1 MTLFFR
7 LLIIFFFLLLLP
19 HPLQGN
25 TLDEIQKA
33 RESGDVD
40 LADNTA
46 KTLLAAAK
54 NAGNLQLEADALYQ
68 LARNAME
75 RNDYPQAHQWLEQAV
90 NAYVAVGDDLSLAA
104 TYRQTGLTYR
114 YQSNYSVALEYL
126 YMSLAIYQSV
136 GSKRDLASIHN
147 SLGVVLEKMG
157 QFNEAAAY
165 HQQSLEANYALED
178 QSGIA
183 SSLYNLGDIRRVMG
197 DFELALDY
205 FKQALEI
212 DAASEDKKNIA
223 YSSYKVGY
231 VNMQMGKFDIARE
244 YMQRA
249 HALFTEIQAKRD
261 IDWALSGLADLALKE
276 GRLSEAEVMAS
287 GIVERAK
294 ANEYNSLLLDVYQTL
309 IEIFISNEQ
318 FSKAQSLVEEAAG
331 LAESMGEAHKVSQL
345 LAYKVTVSEALDDI
359 RTAHKALKQQKA
371 LDDKLFNQNR
381 IDAIASTQAQTE
393 FIRRANEI
401 ELLKQQQALQGIQIQ
416 QAQESRIFIGLAVVA
431 LLILGFLL
439 YARRVQVKYTHT
451 LEAQVQSRTAE
462 LQKAN
467 KELAALS
474 LTDNLTGL
482 KNRRFFETQIDSD
495 IASVLRKHNQTKDNI
510 PPEHAGLCLFIVDL
524 DKFKHINDTYGHT
537 AGDNVIKQIAERLR
551 CIFRESDYVVRWG
564 GEEFVAVSRDINRGD
579 AQRLAKRIVDD
590 IQVAP
595 FNLNQDI
602 IQTITCSVGF
612 ACFPFSA
619 EHQGNN
625 LFQTLFSA
633 ADNCLYAAKAAGRNT
648 YVGALDINSDK
659 AFPLPSSIE
668 ALGVLA
674 DKELITLCVD
684 DQLKANHSEF
694 RGTIS

>member
-1 MTLFFR
+1 
-7 LLIIFFFLLLLP
+7 
-19 HPLQGN
+19 
-25 TLDEIQKA
+25 
-33 RESGDVD
+33 
-40 LADNTA
+40 
-46 KTLLAAAK
+46 
-54 NAGNLQLEADALYQ
+54 
-68 LARNAME
+68 
-75 RNDYPQAHQWLEQAV
+75 
-90 NAYVAVGDDLSLAA
+90 
-104 TYRQTGLTYR
+104 
-114 YQSNYSVALEYL
+114 
-126 YMSLAIYQSV
+126 MSLAIYQSV

-165 HQQSLEANYALED
+165 HQQSLEAKYALED
-178 QSGIA
+178 QSGVA

-197 DFELALDY
+197 DFDLALDY

-276 GRLSEAEVMAS
+276 GSLSEAEVMAS
-287 GIVERAK
+287 GIVQRAK
-294 ANEYNSLLLDVYQTL
+294 ASEYNSLLLDVYQTL
-309 IEIFISNEQ
+309 IEIFIGSEQ
-318 FSKAQSLVEEAAG
+318 FSKAQSLVDEAAG
-331 LAESMGEAHKVSQL
+331 LAESLGEAHKVSQL

-359 RTAHKALKQQKA
+359 GTAHTALKKQKA

-401 ELLKQQQALQGIQIQ
+401 ELLKQQQTLQRIQIQ
-416 QAQESRIFIGLAVVA
+416 QAQESRIFVGLAVVA
-431 LLILGFLL
+431 LLLLSFLL
-439 YARRVQVKYTHT
+439 YARRVQAKYTHT
-451 LEAQVQSRTAE
+451 LEAQVQLRTAE

-467 KELAALS
+467 EDLAALS

-482 KNRRFFETQIDSD
+482 KNRRFFETQIASD

-510 PPEHAGLCLFIVDL
+510 PPEHADLCLFIVDL

-619 EHQGNN
+619 EHPGNN

-648 YVGALDINSDK
+648 YVGALDINSDT
-659 AFPLPSSIE
+659 AFPLPATIE
-668 ALGVLA
+668 ALGALA
-674 DKELITLCVD
+674 EKALITLCLD
-684 DQLKANHSEF
+684 DQRKAN
-694 RGTIS
+694 